1 MLFFEGRSGSGFSYF
16 DIFQLQG
23 GCFSE
28 ADRQP
33 IPGLNPIKKGKVK
46 LRELILHP
54 QSITRAL

>member
-1 MLFFEGRSGSGFSYF
+1 MAFSGALSDCVVRKDAQARSGSGFSYF

-33 IPGLNPIKKGKVK
+33 TPGLNPNLTGIN
-46 LRELILHP
+46 P
-54 QSITRAL
+54 